1 MWTFASPY
9 LCKLVLIFGSP
20 TLLGPVLLGFFSS
33 LSFPETFKLKWRI
46 PFLLFFVYFSIFL
59 FLFQNFVIFKRKTL
73 EHHQLSFLLASA
85 SWMELTSLLPLFFT
99 QPLNPHILLSFTPGF
114 LFVFLISRNFSA
126 EVYCISSVRG
136 SSSLILYSLYSKM
149 CEFQEDLVKFTKCY
163 SLG

>member
-1 MWTFASPY
+1 MWTFVSPY

-20 TLLGPVLLGFFSS
+20 TLLGLVLLGFCSS

-46 PFLLFFVYFSIFL
+46 PFLLFLFYFSIFL
-59 FLFQNFVIFKRKTL
+59 FLFQNFVIFLKKDSGKSS
-73 EHHQLSFLLASA
+73 SFLWASA

-99 QPLNPHILLSFTPGF
+99 QPLNPHILLAFSPGF
-114 LFVFLISRNFSA
+114 LFVFLIFRNFSA

-136 SSSLILYSLYSKM
+136 SSSLILYSWYSKM